1 MPTASAEDPW
11 GSIQMHLAETF
22 PMRPS
27 DSIEPSA
34 FAVGMPRKVDKNRST
49 LGPYNDAI
57 GGAME
62 VSNSVF
68 EVLFVILAVAHY
80 SYGLYSYGLQVV
92 LLVTLA
98 VAHYS
103 TEPPQSSIMI
113 VLCVGMMLAN
123 LVLPLWTH
131 V

>member
-1 MPTASAEDPW
+1 MGHNSLSHGSTGHNSIPGHFTAHVGSLRKDPTSNLLYFGYTFGTAS
-11 GSIQMHLAETF
+11 GSL
-22 PMRPS
+22 
-27 DSIEPSA
+27 IEPMVRHVRPGR
-34 FAVGMPRKVDKNRST
+34 AV
-49 LGPYNDAI
+49 
-57 GGAME
+57 
-62 VSNSVF
+62 
-68 EVLFVILAVAHY
+68 AVAHY